1 MEFLIGLFAGIIGVG
16 LCEFIIYK
24 RKRSAGTFIIDFS
37 DPMKDICR
45 LELDESIDE
54 IYTKKQ
60 ITLKIKTISQQ

>member
-1 MEFLIGLFAGIIGVG
+1 MEFLIGLFAGLIGVG
-16 LCEFIIYK
+16 LSEFIIHKLK
-24 RKRSAGTFIIDFS
+24 RFAGTFIIDFS

>member
-16 LCEFIIYK
+16 LCEFIIHK
-24 RKRSAGTFIIDFS
+24 RKRPAGTFIIDFS